1 MEHLCLPRRGEWVF
15 NRVMDQIDTTTFA
28 ILALFDLSVLI
39 YLRYI
44 NGRTERVQRRLR
56 RALRVALNA

>member
-1 MEHLCLPRRGEWVF
+1 MEQLCLLRWRVSVF

-28 ILALFDLSVLI
+28 ILALVCLSVLV

-44 NGRTERVQRRLR
+44 SGRQERVQRRLR

>member
-1 MEHLCLPRRGEWVF
+1 
-15 NRVMDQIDTTTFA
+15 MDQIDTTTFA
-28 ILALFDLSVLI
+28 ILALVCLSVLV

-44 NGRTERVQRRLR
+44 SGRQERVQRRLR

>member
-1 MEHLCLPRRGEWVF
+1 MEQLCLLRWRVSVF
-15 NRVMDQIDTTTFA
+15 NRLMDQIDTTTFA
-28 ILALFDLSVLI
+28 ILALVCLSVLV

-44 NGRTERVQRRLR
+44 SGRQERVQRRLR